1 MRPAN
6 SATSNN
12 HPEIERRTSQEKNM
26 KVLAFAAS
34 NSRKSINKDLIRYAS
49 TRLPDSDVEIIDI
62 NDYEMPIYNSD
73 LEEAHGIPE
82 AASRFLE
89 KIAQADALV
98 ISYAEHNGNYAVA
111 YKNLFDWASRKNREV
126 YQGRPIIMLS
136 TSPGAGGAKSVLS
149 LAVESAHFFAGKVM
163 ASLSVPEFFKNF
175 DRDEGV
181 FTNLD
186 MVAQLE
192 ETLSPLQQA

>member
-6 SATSNN
+6 SAASNN
-12 HPEIERRTSQEKNM
+12 HPKIEWRTLQEKNM

-49 TRLPDSDVEIIDI
+49 TLLPDSDVEIIDI

-73 LEEAHGIPE
+73 LEAAHGIPE
-82 AASRFLE
+82 AAPRFLD
-89 KIAQADALV
+89 KIAEADALV
-98 ISYAEHNGNYAVA
+98 ISYAEHNGNYTVA
-111 YKNLFDWASRKNREV
+111 YKNLFDWASRQNREV
-126 YQGRPIIMLS
+126 YQGKPIIMLS

-149 LAVESAHFFAGKVM
+149 LAVESAHFFAGKVK
-163 ASLSVPEFFKNF
+163 AFLSVPEFIKNF
-175 DRDEGV
+175 DRDKGV
-181 FTNLD
+181 LTNMEL
-186 MVAQLE
+186 VAQLE